1 MRTSA
6 DFARDPIGT
15 FFDPAQVYDAFK
27 SGIEFKALQKTIRGG
42 AYLPDPIPNIGL
54 PTP

>member
-1 MRTSA
+1 MRMMLKSTLPVEKGNA
-6 DFARDPIGT
+6 AIEDGAMRARYRP
-15 FFDPAQVYDAFK
+15 
-27 SGIEFKALQKTIRGG
+27 RGG